1 MITLD
6 VRLSPLKPRN
16 SALSTCE
23 VSGRALGIQQ
33 VQFGGGIPVPPIITG
48 SSMLVLSPKPGHLRG
63 FKNTNTSLLCLCD
76 QDRWIPVHL
85 I

>member
-16 SALSTCE
+16 SAPSTCE
-23 VSGRALGIQQ
+23 VSGRALGMQQIQL
-33 VQFGGGIPVPPIITG
+33 GGGIPAPPFIIG